1 MAAGGIDRPCKES
14 DVAQDSDPF
23 RLFPYQAIVDRPP
36 VKWPNG
42 ARVAVW
48 VIPNIEHFH
57 IEIGNAAPDIRNH
70 SRRDYGN
77 RVGVWRIM
85 EVLAKHNVR
94 GTVALNAEV
103 GRFYPRIMEEAT
115 RLDWE
120 LMGHGLTNSV
130 PLTGLDKEKESA
142 VIAEARDV
150 IEQWGQKMHGWL
162 GPGLG
167 ETWHTLDLLRQHGVD
182 YVCDWVNDD
191 LPYRMN
197 NGLYSIPYSIELND
211 MPLFNM
217 PSIAIG
223 EFERRIRETFDV
235 LYEEGGR
242 SGRVMA
248 IALHPFLIGAPHR
261 IRTLDR
267 ALAYI
272 ASHGKVWFATGSEI
286 IAAYRAQE
294 GKP

>member
-1 MAAGGIDRPCKES
+1 MN
-14 DVAQDSDPF
+14 SDPF
-23 RLFPYQAIVDRPP
+23 PFFPYQAIIDRPH
-36 VKWPNG
+36 VKWPDG

-48 VIPNIEHFH
+48 VIPNVEHFH
-57 IEIGNAAPDIRNH
+57 IEIGDEAPDIRNH

-85 EVLAKHNVR
+85 EVLDKHDIR

-103 GRFYPRIMEEAT
+103 GRFYPRIMEEMT
-115 RLDWE
+115 RRNWE
-120 LMGHGLTNSV
+120 LMGHGLTNSSR
-130 PLTGLDKEKESA
+130 LTGLAKEREA
-142 VIAEARDV
+142 EVIAEAGAV
-150 IEQWGQKMHGWL
+150 IEQWGQKMRGWL
-162 GPGLG
+162 GPGLT
-167 ETWHTLDLLRQHGVD
+167 ETWHTIELLRDHGVE

-217 PSIAIG
+217 PSISID
-223 EFERRIRETFDV
+223 EFYRRICETFDV
-235 LYEEGGR
+235 LYEEGGQN
-242 SGRVMA
+242 GRVMA

-267 ALAYI
+267 ALSYI
-272 ASHGKVWFATGSEI
+272 ASHGSVWFATGSEI
-286 IAAYRAQE
+286 IGAYRKQDNAR
-294 GKP
+294 

>member
-1 MAAGGIDRPCKES
+1 MRAVCIELPEKAVDT
-14 DVAQDSDPF
+14 DPF
-23 RLFPYQAIVDRPP
+23 RLFPYQAIVDRPR
-36 VKWPNG
+36 VTWPNG

-57 IEIGNAAPDIRNH
+57 IEIGAQVPDIRNH

-77 RVGVWRIM
+77 RVGVWRII
-85 EVLAKHNVR
+85 EVLAKHGVR

-103 GRFYPRIMEEAT
+103 GRFYPRIMEEVT
-115 RLDWE
+115 KLNWE

-130 PLTGLDKEKESA
+130 LLTGMPKEDEA
-142 VIAEARDV
+142 ALIAEVHEV
-150 IEQWGQKMHGWL
+150 IGQWGQTMRGWL
-162 GPGLG
+162 GPGLS
-167 ETWHTLDLLRQHGVD
+167 ETWHTLDLLRDNGVE

-217 PSIAIG
+217 PSIDIG

-235 LYEEGGR
+235 LYEEGAR
-242 SGRVMA
+242 NGRVMA
-248 IALHPFLIGAPHR
+248 IALHPFLIGVPHR

-267 ALAYI
+267 ALSYI
-272 ASHGKVWFATGSEI
+272 ASHRNVWFATGSEI
-286 IAAYRAQE
+286 IDAYRSQE
-294 GKP
+294 HKQ

>member
-1 MAAGGIDRPCKES
+1 VQES
-14 DVAQDSDPF
+14 DVSQESGPF
-23 RLFPYQAIVDRPP
+23 RLFPYQAIVDRPR
-36 VKWPNG
+36 VTWPNG

-57 IEIGNAAPDIRNH
+57 IEIGNQAPDIRNH

-77 RVGVWRIM
+77 RVGVWRII
-85 EVLAKHNVR
+85 EVLAKHGVR

-103 GRFYPRIMEEAT
+103 GRFYPRIMEEVT
-115 RLDWE
+115 KLQWE

-130 PLTGLDKEKESA
+130 LLTGLPKEKEA
-142 VIAEARDV
+142 EVIAEARE
-150 IEQWGQKMHGWL
+150 IIGQWGQIMRGWL

-167 ETWHTLDLLRQHGVD
+167 ETWHTLDLLREHGVE

-217 PSIAIG
+217 PSIDIG

-235 LYEEGGR
+235 LYEEGAR
-242 SGRVMA
+242 NGRVMA
-248 IALHPFLIGAPHR
+248 IALHPFLIGVPHR

-267 ALAYI
+267 ALSYI
-272 ASHGKVWFATGSEI
+272 ASHGSVWFATGSEI
-286 IAAYRAQE
+286 IDAYGSQE
-294 GKP
+294 QSQEQKR